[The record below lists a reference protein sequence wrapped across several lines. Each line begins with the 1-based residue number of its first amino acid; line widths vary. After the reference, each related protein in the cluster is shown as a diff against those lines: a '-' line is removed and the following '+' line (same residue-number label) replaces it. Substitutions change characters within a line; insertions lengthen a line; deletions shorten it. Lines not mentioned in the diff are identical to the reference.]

1 VFSAFGVQLSFIN
14 LCDQQASIK
23 GLTTSNLPG
32 KLPNGF
38 TFVTGLNVQTLSN
51 GQILQ
56 ALPDGSGIQLDFP
69 TSGGADDRFAVLY
82 WNGSAWLEITQITSK
97 DKVSTLVDA
106 NPANEFYQIESPG
119 DAFYKVLTTEK
130 TGTFVL
136 VKK

>member
-1 VFSAFGVQLSFIN
+1 MFTVFGVQLSFIN
-14 LCDQQASIK
+14 LCDQQAAIK
-23 GLTTSNLPG
+23 GLTTGSLPG

-38 TFVTGLNVQTLSN
+38 TFVAGLNVQILSN

-69 TSGGADDRFAVLY
+69 TSGSADDQFTVLY
-82 WNGSAWLEITQITSK
+82 WNGSAWVEITQKTSE
-97 DKVSTLVDA
+97 DKVSALVDA
-106 NPANEFYQIESPG
+106 DAANELYQIEFAD